1 MDEDY
6 WLQRIEQVDVD
17 DAVAPPPPQPVPAR
31 GADEPTILAFAGK
44 ALRVTFFGV
53 ADGDDYLRMDWRG
66 LHKRGPKLK
75 ASFTFSDEFSL
86 NGMHVS
92 DVRSLADSV
101 LQKRLELTIA
111 DLVGSQVKM
120 TETLVVEAAAPF
132 KYIDLSARASVSYEE
147 GTRCTQQLT
156 LYVPARALHD
166 ARRACA
172 AQQYSHFL
180 ECAAAAN
187 GAEVGVT
194 KMAALVGHSSHTI
207 STALGPRSPM
217 GGRALTDIEA
227 TMRTHRADGF
237 ASFTVA
243 LEAALIKKGKGKRVA
258 AAATGE
264 TTKRT
269 RTKLGQFGQVF
280 IDSYLDL
287 YMTQGVNRASVV
299 ARILSSAT
307 LREDELGSAAWTTA
321 VVEGRL
327 HNKANERR
335 AAEKRRAAAADAA
348 EVQDVE

>member
-194 KMAALVGHSSHTI
+194 KMAALVGHSTSATP
-207 STALGPRSPM
+207 SRRRS
-217 GGRALTDIEA
+217 GRARPWA
-227 TMRTHRADGF
+227 
-237 ASFTVA
+237 
-243 LEAALIKKGKGKRVA
+243 
-258 AAATGE
+258 
-264 TTKRT
+264 
-269 RTKLGQFGQVF
+269 
-280 IDSYLDL
+280 
-287 YMTQGVNRASVV
+287 V
-299 ARILSSAT
+299 AR
-307 LREDELGSAAWTTA
+307 
-321 VVEGRL
+321 
-327 HNKANERR
+327 
-335 AAEKRRAAAADAA
+335 
-348 EVQDVE
+348 